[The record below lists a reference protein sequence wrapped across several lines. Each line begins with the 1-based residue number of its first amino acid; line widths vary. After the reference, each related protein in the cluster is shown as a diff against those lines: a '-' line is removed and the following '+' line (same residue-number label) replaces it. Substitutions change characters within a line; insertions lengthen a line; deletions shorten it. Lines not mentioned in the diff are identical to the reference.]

1 MGDGGVACVPLQPI
15 MDKFPGSESFCGGG
29 GGSSNNNGNVKL
41 DNKPVKKSATKRL
54 KLRRDAFFK
63 KEEPTPVVVSDNVK
77 SSDELVVVENAKDE
91 VEEGELG
98 TLKSPIKKEAENGEL
113 TSPIKEKGEIVT
125 GSDRWVKENG
135 LDRGSREWRKYEP
148 ERLDFSSGRF
158 RSSGIAFKRDRD
170 QTPDK
175 FRKGEYDKAEF
186 GSWRASKGDVEKGE
200 FIPDRWHKEDY
211 IREEYGYCRDHRY
224 GSNRDRERR
233 YERDFT
239 PSSHKYS
246 AEDVSPVRDFNR
258 SGNHRHS
265 KRPARWEVNQERS
278 YSKLSSKILNDIP
291 DKDDYG
297 HGRSQPR
304 EYSTNARLKRHG
316 TYSENSDRYYD
327 DYGDYFSSKSRKLS
341 SSERYSRQS
350 TDTKSCRNPNS
361 SKAVADRL
369 SMRHFDSTSA
379 RGGYDRQRRS
389 PSYSDRSP
397 PCERAVHHDHRDRTP
412 ARHERSPCFRGH
424 RNDKRNRSPS
434 YVEKS
439 TNDRVKIHDYK
450 ERSPSFPGSPHD
462 LSRLCNNRQS
472 SRSEVSETKQND
484 RVHEEKPTVNILNNK
499 DLTVSV
505 KDHLNVNGTQNHMV
519 DISISDET
527 HVKDEGQGVFLDDKE
542 QTSQV
547 NGVDEEIPSMEEDM
561 DISDTPPHVPCM
573 ASINPGKW
581 YYLDHLGEERGPSKL
596 CDLKSLV
603 VEGILMSDHL
613 VKHSDVDRWMTVENA
628 ASPAVT
634 TNFSMVF
641 SETVTQLVN
650 PPEAPGNVLEDVG
663 DAEHSVEKVDMEIL
677 DSSAQGVTANE
688 FGIDERVGALLD
700 GVTILPGRELET
712 VGEVLQVTFDQSEW
726 ERFGISEGF
735 MLDRSCCREPLEQSQ
750 EEGISRVPEATIK
763 DAAESTS
770 TASLDKECS
779 CLLSEFT
786 EWFSCRWSCKG
797 GDWRR
802 NEEAVVD
809 KFYRKKLVLNDGY
822 PLCQMVKSGYEDPRW
837 QTKDDLYYPCQ
848 SKKLDL
854 PLWAFSWVDERNDS
868 SIANKLG
875 QTKSI
880 TVREVKGSMMPV
892 IRINACVVTDNGSST
907 HDSRLK

>member
-663 DAEHSVEKVDMEIL
+663 DAEHSV
-677 DSSAQGVTANE
+677 
-688 FGIDERVGALLD
+688 
-700 GVTILPGRELET
+700 
-712 VGEVLQVTFDQSEW
+712 
-726 ERFGISEGF
+726 
-735 MLDRSCCREPLEQSQ
+735 
-750 EEGISRVPEATIK
+750 
-763 DAAESTS
+763 
-770 TASLDKECS
+770 
-779 CLLSEFT
+779 
-786 EWFSCRWSCKG
+786 
-797 GDWRR
+797 
-802 NEEAVVD
+802 
-809 KFYRKKLVLNDGY
+809 
-822 PLCQMVKSGYEDPRW
+822 
-837 QTKDDLYYPCQ
+837 
-848 SKKLDL
+848 
-854 PLWAFSWVDERNDS
+854 
-868 SIANKLG
+868 
-875 QTKSI
+875 
-880 TVREVKGSMMPV
+880 
-892 IRINACVVTDNGSST
+892 
-907 HDSRLK
+907 